1 MAETRTTGSDHDRDE
16 RDGFCERGVEHMDD
30 RERISPARGI
40 IYGVAL
46 SLPLWAVIFTALRFW
61 R

>member
-1 MAETRTTGSDHDRDE
+1 MAKTGTDGSDHDRDG
-16 RDGFCERGVEHMDD
+16 RDGFCERGAEHLDD
-30 RERISPARGI
+30 SERLNPARGI
-40 IYGVAL
+40 IYGVLL